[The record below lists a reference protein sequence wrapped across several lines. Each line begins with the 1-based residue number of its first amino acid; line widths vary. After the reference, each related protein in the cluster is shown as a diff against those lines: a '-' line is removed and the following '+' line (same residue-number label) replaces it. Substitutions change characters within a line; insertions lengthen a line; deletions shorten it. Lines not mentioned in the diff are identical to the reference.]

1 MVVRYSIAVILL
13 FLSLALVRATHGEVI
28 SVEVARK
35 AVTQAEWA
43 EGVKLHDY
51 ELIDQNG
58 VRFHLHDYFG
68 QGKPLLVS
76 FIYTH
81 CADVC
86 PIITATLIEAVK
98 EVKKEMGDRFNVLM
112 IGFDTERDT
121 PEALNV
127 YSQRYLDT
135 PGLIRF
141 ATSDKDTMERLL
153 KEFGFYYQRRE
164 THGFTHLTMV
174 SVVDEEGVIYKQV
187 YGFNLKPEDIRTP
200 LMELLT
206 GNIPME
212 TEPTFFDRL
221 KQLCTVYDPVSGT
234 FVLNWPVVIGF
245 VLQIILITAILIVL
259 FKRPLGALFSKVFS
273 AHKK

>member
-1 MVVRYSIAVILL
+1 MIVRYTVFILITV
-13 FLSLALVRATHGEVI
+13 FLSLRAVHAEVI
-28 SVEVARK
+28 SLEVARK

-51 ELIDQNG
+51 ELVDQDG
-58 VRFHLHDYFG
+58 VRFHLHDYFK

-81 CADVC
+81 CTDVC
-86 PIITATLIEAVK
+86 PLITTTLVKAVK
-98 EVKKEMGDRFNVLM
+98 EVKAQMGDSFNVLI
-112 IGFDTERDT
+112 IGFDVERDT
-121 PEALNV
+121 PEALRA

-141 ATSDKDTMERLL
+141 ATADRETMEKLL
-153 KEFGFYYQRRE
+153 REFGFFYKRRD

-174 SVVDEEGVIYKQV
+174 SVVDKDGDIYKQV

-212 TEPTFFDRL
+212 TEPTFLDRL

-245 VLQIILITAILIVL
+245 ALQIILITAILVVL
-259 FKRPLGALFSKVFS
+259 FKRPLGSLFSRVFS
-273 AHKK
+273 THKK

>member
-1 MVVRYSIAVILL
+1 MIVRYIASIFILL
-13 FLSLALVRATHGEVI
+13 FSLYTAHAEVI

-51 ELIDQNG
+51 ELIDQDG
-58 VRFHLHDYFG
+58 VRFHLHDYFK

-86 PIITATLIEAVK
+86 PLITTTLIKAVK
-98 EVKKEMGDRFNVLM
+98 EVKKDMGDKFNVLI

-121 PEALNV
+121 PEALKV

-141 ATSDKDTMERLL
+141 ATSDKETMEKLL
-153 KEFGFYYQRRE
+153 QEFGFYYKKRD

-174 SVVDEEGVIYKQV
+174 SVVDETGVIYKQV
-187 YGFNLKPEDIRTP
+187 YGFNLKPDDIRTP

-212 TEPTFFDRL
+212 TEPTFLDRL

-245 VLQIILITAILIVL
+245 VLQIIFITGILIVL
-259 FKRPLGALFSKVFS
+259 FKRPLGRLFSKVFS
-273 AHKK
+273 THKK

>member
-1 MVVRYSIAVILL
+1 MVNHIVSIFILL
-13 FLSLALVRATHGEVI
+13 FSLHTAHAELI

-35 AVTQAEWA
+35 AVTRAEWA

-51 ELIDQNG
+51 ELVDQDG

-76 FIYTH
+76 FVYTH

-86 PIITATLIEAVK
+86 PLITTTLIEAVK
-98 EVKKEMGDRFNVLM
+98 EVKKEMGDKFDVLVL
-112 IGFDTERDT
+112 GFDTERDT
-121 PEALNV
+121 PEALKA

-135 PGLIRF
+135 SGLIRF
-141 ATSDKDTMERLL
+141 ATADQQTMEQLTR
-153 KEFGFYYQRRE
+153 EFGFFYKERD

-174 SVVDEEGVIYKQV
+174 SVVDEDGTIYKQV
-187 YGFNLKPEDIRTP
+187 YGFNLKPEDIKTP
-200 LMELLT
+200 LVELLT

-212 TEPTFFDRL
+212 TEPTFLDRI

-245 VLQIILITAILIVL
+245 VLQIILITVILIVL
-259 FKRPLGALFSKVFS
+259 FKRPLCTLFSKIFS
-273 AHKK
+273 VQKK